1 MASRTVG
8 QHHGNLRTAAIAA
21 AFGEV
26 ERGRGVG
33 LSVRALARTIGVSA
47 GALYHHFADRTALL
61 DAVARHGFTEL
72 GRVQDEVEHAVDSGD
87 HLDRL
92 ILAYLGFAAEHPHL
106 YRVMF
111 TMVTDA
117 EHSASPETTTAAT
130 ATFDRLTCVVAS
142 MNADLDDADAQ
153 RRALL
158 IWTLTHG
165 AVELASWS
173 SRLDPGFTPDRIAAE
188 TSRAAVAIATTNT

>member
-8 QHHGNLRTAAIAA
+8 QHHGNLRITAIAVA
-21 AFGEV
+21 IGEV

-47 GALYHHFADRTALL
+47 GALYHHFADRAALL
-61 DAVARHGFTEL
+61 DAVAHHGFVEL
-72 GRVQDEVEHAVDSGD
+72 GRVQDEVEHAAADGD

-92 ILAYLGFAAEHPHL
+92 IRAYLGFAAEHPHL

-111 TMVTDA
+111 ATVTDT
-117 EHSASPETTTAAT
+117 EHGVSAETTTAAT
-130 ATFDRLTCVVAS
+130 ATFSRLARVVGRT
-142 MNADLDDADAQ
+142 NPTLDETHAQ
-153 RRALL
+153 TRALL

-165 AVELASWS
+165 AVELAEWS
-173 SRLDPGFTPDRIAAE
+173 NRLDPSFTPDRIASE
-188 TSRAAVAIATTNT
+188 TARSAVAIATSN